1 MRNLIAA
8 LPFVALTFLSW
19 GNYGPLMHRGT
30 QAMSA
35 GAGESAAH
43 DLDDRLV
50 PFIYVGVAY
59 FLIAVVVPATV
70 LIVKGEAG
78 RWSIGGTTWSLAAG
92 VITAV
97 GALGIV
103 LAMAEGGKP
112 IYMMP
117 LIFGCAPVVNTLVTM
132 YMSRTWRDASI
143 IFIAGIV
150 VVALGA
156 AGVFSFAPPGKGGG
170 SEVGLSV
177 MQYIIVLFWIA
188 VTALCWGAYGPL
200 LHKGQMKMQG
210 SRLRPFMCVGLAYF
224 AVAIVAPVAILSSS
238 NSLDGNALGNL
249 QASLWSLGAGAAG
262 AIGSLGLILAF
273 NFGGKPIFVMP
284 LVFGCAPVVNT
295 FTTMITAGT
304 LREINAWFVGA
315 LAMVIA
321 GAVTVL
327 LFAPR
332 GHGPK
337 PAEAKQEPKPTAKPQ
352 PKSKPESTHERKAPL
367 AAKNNG
373 DGKPAATDFKAADIK
388 ADAVKADAVKADE
401 LKAAADKAAV
411 NTGAVDTGATDNS
424 AAEK

>member
-1 MRNLIAA
+1 
-8 LPFVALTFLSW
+8 
-19 GNYGPLMHRGT
+19 
-30 QAMSA
+30 
-35 GAGESAAH
+35 
-43 DLDDRLV
+43 
-50 PFIYVGVAY
+50 
-59 FLIAVVVPATV
+59 
-70 LIVKGEAG
+70 
-78 RWSIGGTTWSLAAG
+78 
-92 VITAV
+92 
-97 GALGIV
+97 
-103 LAMAEGGKP
+103 
-112 IYMMP
+112 MM
-117 LIFGCAPVVNTLVTM
+117 
-132 YMSRTWRDASI
+132 
-143 IFIAGIV
+143 
-150 VVALGA
+150 
-156 AGVFSFAPPGKGGG
+156 
-170 SEVGLSV
+170 
-177 MQYIIVLFWIA
+177 
-188 VTALCWGAYGPL
+188 
-200 LHKGQMKMQG
+200 MKG

-304 LREINAWFVGA
+304 LTQINAWFIGS

-337 PAEAKQEPKPTAKPQ
+337 PAEGKQEPKPTAKPQ

-367 AAKNNG
+367 AAKSNG
-373 DGKPAATDFKAADIK
+373 DGKPAATDFKAADIKADAVK